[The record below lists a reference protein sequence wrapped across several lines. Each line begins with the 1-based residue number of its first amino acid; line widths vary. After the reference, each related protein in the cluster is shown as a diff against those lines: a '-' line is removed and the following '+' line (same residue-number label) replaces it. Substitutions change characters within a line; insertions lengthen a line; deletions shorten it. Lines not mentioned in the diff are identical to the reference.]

1 MKKLLI
7 ILSLCLLIVPS
18 GSSGKD
24 EYEEQLNRGIR
35 NDEPYAYLLIQQ
47 SKTDGALTKSILKE
61 ALRSAPDL
69 PAVYFELS
77 KANFTLNANGLFK
90 SFDYLRQGIEAYE
103 RDFWWL
109 FMTVASLFT
118 SLILSFFV
126 SIFILVVI
134 RLPKDMPLFSHD
146 MKETSTRIFLL
157 LVFVFALFGP
167 LYFLGSLLMLV
178 SFYAKKWDRLVLY
191 LYILFLLAAP
201 WTFNLFSLFFNAATS
216 GDFKAIVQ
224 VNESRGN
231 TYAATAL
238 QNRDKPAELFSYA
251 LALKREGRYHEAIA
265 TYDKLMNRKPAPRTY
280 NNLANCYV
288 ALGELEKAKELYIKS
303 NSLEPLPS
311 VRYNLSQVHREM
323 LEFDKGDEYFL
334 AAQSLDREAVSRYRA
349 IAGRNPN
356 RFVIDERLTLYDFL
370 QYAKEKATS
379 VSTMGLSILPPLFI
393 PVIAVCMAV
402 FFFISDRRFK
412 TWSYRC
418 KRCGKILCSKCE
430 RHILW
435 GHMCL
440 QCYRSLIKL
449 VDLDAKERIARLLTV
464 YEFQKKKRSRI
475 KIFSSLLPGSGQIY
489 AGNLLQGLFF
499 LWPFLFFLF
508 VPVLNTVFH
517 TEMSSFSHFWMN
529 LISFLCMVIMYIFS
543 NLITRRRIAK
553 GWL

>member
-7 ILSLCLLIVPS
+7 IVFLCLLIVPS
-18 GSSGKD
+18 GSSGN
-24 EYEEQLNRGIR
+24 EYEDQLNRGIR
-35 NDEPYAYLLIQQ
+35 NNEPYAYVLIQQ
-47 SKTDGALTKSILKE
+47 SKTDRAQTKNILKE

-69 PAVYFELS
+69 PALYFELA
-77 KANFTLNANGLFK
+77 KANFALKANGLFK

-109 FMTVASLFT
+109 FMTAASFFT
-118 SLILSFFV
+118 SLVLSFLV
-126 SIFILVVI
+126 SIFVLVAI

-146 MKETSTRIFLL
+146 MKETHTRVFLL

-167 LYFLGSLLMLV
+167 IYFLGSLLILV

-201 WTFNLFSLFFNAATS
+201 WTFNIFSLFFNAATS

-231 TYAATAL
+231 TYAATTL
-238 QNRDKPAELFSYA
+238 ENRNKPAELFSYA
-251 LALKREGRYHEAIA
+251 LALKREGRYQEAIA
-265 TYDKLMNRKPAPRTY
+265 TYNKLMNLKPDARVY

-288 ALGELEKAKELYIKS
+288 ALGDLEKAKELYNKA
-303 NSLEPLPS
+303 NSLKPLPA
-311 VRYNLSQVHREM
+311 VRYNLSQVYREM

-334 AAQSLDREAVSRYRA
+334 AAQSLDREAVSGYRA

-356 RFVIDERLTLYDFL
+356 RFVIDESLTPSDFL
-370 QYAKEKATS
+370 HYARERTTA
-379 VSTMGLSILPPLFI
+379 VSPMGLSLLPPLFI
-393 PVIAVCMAV
+393 PAIALCMAV
-402 FFFISDRRFK
+402 FFLISDYRFK

-430 RHILW
+430 KHILW

-449 VDLDAKERIARLLTV
+449 VDLDPKERIARLLAV
-464 YEFQKKKRSRI
+464 YEHQKKKRGRI
-475 KIFSSLLPGSGQIY
+475 KTISSLLPGSGQIY
-489 AGNLLQGLFF
+489 AGSLLQGIFF

-508 VPVLNTVFH
+508 LPVLNTVFQ
-517 TEMSSFSHFWMN
+517 TEMSSFSNFWLN
-529 LISFLCMVIMYIFS
+529 LASISCLVIIYIFS

>member
-1 MKKLLI
+1 MKKLFMI
-7 ILSLCLLIVPS
+7 VFLSLLVVPS
-18 GSSGKD
+18 GSSGN
-24 EYEEQLNRGIR
+24 EYEDQLNRGIS
-35 NDEPYAYLLIQQ
+35 NNEPYAYVLIQQ
-47 SKTDGALTKSILKE
+47 SKTDSAQAKNILKE
-61 ALRSAPDL
+61 ALRAAPDL

-77 KANFTLNANGLFK
+77 KANFSLTANGLFK

-103 RDFWWL
+103 RDFGWL
-109 FMTVASLFT
+109 FMTAASFFT
-118 SLILSFFV
+118 SLVLSFLV
-126 SIFILVVI
+126 SIFILVAI

-146 MKETSTRIFLL
+146 MKETRTRMFLL

-167 LYFLGSLLMLV
+167 IYFLGSLLILV

-191 LYILFLLAAP
+191 LYLLFLLAAP
-201 WTFNLFSLFFNAATS
+201 WTFNIFSLFFNAATS

-231 TYAATAL
+231 IYAATVL
-238 QNRDKPAELFSYA
+238 QNGKKPAELFSYA
-251 LALKREGRYHEAIA
+251 LALKREGRYREAIE
-265 TYDKLMNRKPAPRTY
+265 TYDKLTKIKPDPRAY

-288 ALGELEKAKELYIKS
+288 ALGDLEKAKELYNKA
-303 NSLEPLPS
+303 NSLRPLPS
-311 VRYNLSQVHREM
+311 VRYNLSQVYREM

-356 RFVIDERLTLYDFL
+356 RFVIDESLTPSDFL
-370 QYAKEKATS
+370 HYARERTTS
-379 VSTMGLSILPPLFI
+379 VSSMGLSLLPPLFI
-393 PVIAVCMAV
+393 PAIAVCMAV
-402 FFFISDRRFK
+402 FFFISDYRFK
-412 TWSYRC
+412 TWAYRC

-430 RHILW
+430 KHILW

-449 VDLDAKERIARLLTV
+449 VDLDPKDRITRLLAV
-464 YEFQKKKRSRI
+464 YEHQKKKRGRI
-475 KIFSSLLPGSGQIY
+475 KVISALLPGSGQIY
-489 AGNLLQGLFF
+489 AGSLLQGIFF

-508 VPVLNTVFH
+508 LPVLNTVFQ
-517 TEMSSFSHFWMN
+517 TEMSSFSNFWLN
-529 LISFLCMVIMYIFS
+529 LVSISCLVIIYIFS